1 MKVAIVLGGGGS
13 KGAYQ
18 IGAWRALRELGIK
31 YDMVTG
37 TSIGALNGALMVLG
51 DYEKA
56 LELWREIDIDKVV
69 LNGLNLRT
77 DLQYYYENSEK
88 LLPFIKSYKDNKGM
102 DITPLKKIIQKCVD
116 ERFFSSS
123 VGYALVS
130 VRFPS
135 FVPV

>member
-18 IGAWRALRELGIK
+18 VGAWRALRELGIK

-56 LELWREIDIDKVV
+56 LGLWREIDIDKVV

-88 LLPFIKSYKDNKGM
+88 LLPFIKSYKDNNYSKM
-102 DITPLKKIIQKCVD
+102 
-116 ERFFSSS
+116 R
-123 VGYALVS
+123 
-130 VRFPS
+130 
-135 FVPV
+135 